1 MRIGSIYVITNSVSG
16 KMYIGQTWVTLEQR
30 LHSHFKTAFNS
41 KSKSIFHCAVRS
53 YGRAAFTIRQLG
65 CNFFSQGALDEAERT
80 WIRELRVQDRS
91 VGYNILD
98 GGGDSPMN
106 HQESRDK
113 LAATITGVKRS
124 AESIAKQLKSR
135 EGFHHSEETKAK
147 IRASNEGKK
156 RAQETRDR
164 VSAAAK
170 RRGCAWLF
178 ASSAVAKSASS
189 RTGRIVSQETR
200 DKIGAKSRLKIM
212 SPESR
217 KRIADAIRK
226 LRAERFWSSGRKS
239 QSAITSSQV

>member
-1 MRIGSIYVITNSVSG
+1 MRVGRIYVITNSVSG
-16 KMYIGQTWVTLEQR
+16 KIYVGQTWMTVAQR
-30 LHSHFKTAFNS
+30 LKAHVKSAHYS
-41 KSKSIFHCAVRS
+41 KRRPSPFHNAVKA
-53 YGRAAFTIRQLG
+53 YGKEAFTIRAVCLAFTQDCLNAAE
-65 CNFFSQGALDEAERT
+65 CYFIKALHA
-80 WIRELRVQDRS
+80 QDS
-91 VGYNILD
+91 AIGYNLLA
-98 GGGDSPMN
+98 GGETSPMLL
-106 HQESRDK
+106 QASRDK
-113 LAATITGVKRS
+113 LAATNTGRKCS

-135 EGFHHSEETKAK
+135 KGYRHSHATKDK

-178 ASSAVAKSASS
+178 APSVVAKSASS

-212 SPESR
+212 SPEVR
-217 KRIADAIRK
+217 QRISESIKK

-239 QSAITSSQV
+239 QSAITSPQV